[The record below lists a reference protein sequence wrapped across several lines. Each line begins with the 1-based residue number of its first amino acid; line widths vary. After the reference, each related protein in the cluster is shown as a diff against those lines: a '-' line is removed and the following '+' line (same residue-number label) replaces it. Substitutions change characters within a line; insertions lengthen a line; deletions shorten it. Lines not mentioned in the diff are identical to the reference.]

1 MCVMAM
7 THEEIVLRLTCFL
20 IYGTKLYKSK
30 YVHININKKDR
41 YKLKEDYR
49 IIIFVTYKIV
59 DIVMIQ

>member
-1 MCVMAM
+1 M
-7 THEEIVLRLTCFL
+7 FL